1 MAVSIQFEVPTWNQI
16 YEMMLAQAQKIQ
28 TSKFHPDIIIG
39 VARGGLIP
47 SRILADL
54 LEIHDVAVIAV
65 EYYVDIGKTLQ
76 EPVLKQCLAATL
88 TGKRVLLVDDV
99 SDCGKSLKLAKEH
112 LQTQGAVEIKVA
124 TLYSK
129 PGTITKPNYFEK
141 ETSCWIV
148 FPWEYRETI
157 RKILQKSDV
166 KRVASQ
172 EAAKLASAGFPKHLT
187 QKFLKEMI

>member
-1 MAVSIQFEVPTWNQI
+1 MTISTKFEVPTWNQI
-16 YEMMLAQAQKIQ
+16 YKMLLVQAQKIQ

-54 LEIHDVAVIAV
+54 LEIHDVTVITV
-65 EYYVDIGKTLQ
+65 EYYLDIGKTLQ
-76 EPVLKQCLAATL
+76 EPVLKQCLTESI

-112 LQTQGAVEIKVA
+112 LQIQGAVEIKVA

-129 PGTITKPNYFEK
+129 PGTITKPDYFEK
-141 ETSCWIV
+141 ETSRWIV
-148 FPWEYRETI
+148 FPWEYRETM
-157 RKILQKSDV
+157 RKILQKSGD
-166 KRVASQ
+166 KRMASQ
-172 EAAKLASAGFPKHLT
+172 EVAKLVRAGFPKRLIE
-187 QKFLKEMI
+187 KFLKEMS

>member
-54 LEIHDVAVIAV
+54 LEIHDVAVITV
-65 EYYVDIGKTLQ
+65 EYYVGFGKTLQ
-76 EPVLKQCLAATL
+76 EPVLKQCLTAPL

-99 SDCGKSLKLAKEH
+99 SDCGKSLQLAKKH
-112 LQTQGAVEIKVA
+112 LQTQRAVEIKVA

-129 PGTITKPNYFEK
+129 PRTITMPDYFEK
-141 ETSCWIV
+141 ETSRWIV
-148 FPWEYRETI
+148 FPWEYKETM
-157 RKILQKSDV
+157 RKILQRSDD
-166 KRVASQ
+166 KHVANQ
-172 EAAKLASAGFPKHLT
+172 EVAKLVRAGFPKQLT
-187 QKFLKEMI
+187 QKFLKEMT